1 VAEPAPWPSADAR
14 SETRN
19 ETRKPAAKAGT
30 PARAADDGA
39 PTQLAAAAPAVL
51 PLDQLTA
58 NLRAQLP
65 ALAFGGSMYSSNPAN
80 RSLIINGQ
88 IHRENDRIAGD
99 LTLLEIR
106 PRGAVFGFK
115 GQRFEVPY

>member
-1 VAEPAPWPSADAR
+1 M
-14 SETRN
+14 
-19 ETRKPAAKAGT
+19 PAARWLWSRPILPVCLSSSHIAYGSI
-30 PARAADDGA
+30 RM
-39 PTQLAAAAPAVL
+39 VL
-51 PLDQLTA
+51 PLDQLPA

-88 IHRENDRIAGD
+88 IHRENERVAGD